1 MDTDN
6 QAANAASGEESF
18 AEMFEKSFV
27 QRSRLEAGQMV
38 ETIIVKISGDWIF
51 LDLGGKGEGYLERKE
66 MLDETGNLTV
76 KEGDRVRAYFLS
88 SENNEMHFTT
98 KIGTGPGK
106 QSQFEDAWRNKLPVN
121 GTIVKEVKGGF
132 EVKIGGSVRAFCP
145 FSQTGM
151 RRNENQAEF
160 IGKTLPFNI
169 AEYEEGGRNIVLS
182 RRAIL
187 DQEKRDKKEELK
199 KTLQEGAKVRGK
211 VTSIQKFGA
220 FVDIGGVEGLLPVS
234 EIAWT
239 RTENVGD
246 LLSVGQEVDVIIKK
260 LDWESDRFSFS
271 LKDALPDPW
280 DLVAD
285 NFLVG
290 SYHTGTVSR
299 LAAFGAFVTLK
310 EGVDGLIHIS
320 KMGAGR
326 RINHPREVLKEGQSV
341 EVQVEAVDRAQRKI
355 SLVLAEIRRAEEEEA
370 ATLKEYKQQ
379 VTEEPQTMGT
389 LGDILKT
396 KTGQKGSRVSDR

>member
-18 AEMFEKSFV
+18 ADMFEKSFV
-27 QRSRLEAGQMV
+27 QRSRLEAGQMI
-38 ETIIVKISGDWIF
+38 ETVIVKISGDWIF
-51 LDLGGKGEGYLERKE
+51 LDLGGKGEGYLEKKE
-66 MLDETGNLTV
+66 MLDEAGNLTV
-76 KEGDRVRAYFLS
+76 KECDRVRAYFLS

-98 KIGTGPGK
+98 KIGSGPEK
-106 QSQFEDAWRNKLPVN
+106 QNQLEDAWKNRVPVD
-121 GTIVKEVKGGF
+121 GTVAKEIKGGF
-132 EVKIGGSVRAFCP
+132 EVRIGGTVRAFCP
-145 FSQTGM
+145 FSQMGI
-151 RRNENQAEF
+151 RRDENQADY
-160 IGKTLPFNI
+160 IGRSLLFTI

-182 RRAIL
+182 RRSIL
-187 DQEKRDKKEELK
+187 DQEKREKKQALK
-199 KTLQEGAKVRGK
+199 ETLKEGEKVRGK

-239 RTENVGD
+239 RTEKVSD
-246 LLSVGQEVDVIIKK
+246 LLSVGQEVVVIIKK
-260 LDWESDRFSFS
+260 LDWENDRFSFS

-280 DLVAD
+280 DLVSD
-285 NFLVG
+285 TFLVG

-299 LAAFGAFVTLK
+299 LAAFGAFVTLN

-341 EVQVEAVDRAQRKI
+341 EVQVEAVDRAQRKL
-355 SLVLAEIRRAEEEEA
+355 SLALAEIRRAEEEEA

-379 VTEEPQTMGT
+379 VTAEPQTMGT
-389 LGDILKT
+389 LGDILKA
-396 KTGQKGSRVSDR
+396 KTGQKGK

>member
-6 QAANAASGEESF
+6 QAADAASGEESF
-18 AEMFEKSFV
+18 ADMFEKSFV

-51 LDLGGKGEGYLERKE
+51 LDLGGKGEGYLEKKE
-66 MLDETGNLTV
+66 MLDETGNLKV

-98 KIGTGPGK
+98 KIGSGPGK
-106 QSQFEDAWRNKLPVN
+106 QSQFEDAWRNKLPVD

-132 EVKIGGSVRAFCP
+132 EVKLGGSVRAFCP

-246 LLSVGQEVDVIIKK
+246 LLSVGQEVEVIIKK

-285 NFLVG
+285 AFLVG
-290 SYHTGTVSR
+290 SYHTGIVSR

-341 EVQVEAVDRAQRKI
+341 EVQVEAVDRAQRKL
-355 SLVLAEIRRAEEEEA
+355 SLALAEIRRAEEEEA

-379 VTEEPQTMGT
+379 VTVEPQTMGT
-389 LGDILKT
+389 LGDMLKS
-396 KTGQKGSRVSDR
+396 KLDQKEK

>member
-6 QAANAASGEESF
+6 QAANEASGEESF
-18 AEMFEKSFV
+18 ADMFEKSFV

-51 LDLGGKGEGYLERKE
+51 LDLGGKGEGYLEKKE

-132 EVKIGGSVRAFCP
+132 EVKLGGSVRAFCP

-151 RRNENQAEF
+151 RRNENQSEF

-187 DQEKRDKKEELK
+187 DQEKRDRKEELK

-246 LLSVGQEVDVIIKK
+246 LLSVGQEVEVIIKK

-280 DLVAD
+280 DLVSDA
-285 NFLVG
+285 FLVG

-370 ATLKEYKQQ
+370 ATMKEYNQQ
-379 VTEEPQTMGT
+379 VTAEPQTMGT

-396 KTGQKGSRVSDR
+396 KTGQKEK